1 MDGVTQLPRINEAQI
16 IEQFRAAMRSYDIHV
31 EGEIIADGQLHVAY
45 SEGDKGRKKRAWYVL
60 HLDFPPSGAFGHY
73 SKLGTNKGIKWTA
86 ERESRPLSREE
97 RRALAETAR
106 SNRLKREAA
115 ERARHEQV
123 AQQAA
128 AIWEAAAPAEAHPYL
143 VQKGVKAHGLRV
155 APVYER
161 HIVDH
166 TTGEIVR
173 TLRAENAL
181 LIPMRDL
188 GKKVWSLQAIFPDAN
203 NDFERSKDFLLGG
216 RKRGMF
222 HTIGKPVDKT
232 ICFFEGYAT
241 GASVHEVT
249 GHAAVICFDAG
260 NLPVVVAAFRERFPD
275 YRFVIGAD
283 NDQWTLRPMP
293 NPGVH
298 HAKQAGKASNA
309 VLAIPRFTAEQ
320 IADWRDRHRKG
331 ADEGPTDFNDLL
343 ELAGPDA
350 VARQFAD
357 TIDPTAATPDV
368 ALATTDATAE
378 YSPNN
383 APAPTPA
390 PEPATEPEPPDEDEE
405 DQSGPATGYFT
416 ILGYDHDRY
425 YVFQHERKQ
434 ITVMTKGDLT
444 ETGLITLAPIQWWE
458 REFPSDKGLNKKAA
472 VNWFVRT
479 AHAQGIYDPSRLRGR
494 GAWVDAGRIVFHFGN
509 VLWVDGKPT
518 DVTKIESRYTYEL
531 ERSLPNPYVEPLTAE
546 EGGHLLEIAEMFRWT
561 KPASAPLLAGWVA
574 LAPLCGALR
583 WRPHIWLTGG
593 AGSGKTTVL
602 NEYVHALLN
611 GMDVYAQGNST
622 EAGIRQTLRS
632 DALPV
637 LFDESESNEE
647 SDRKRIQGVLA
658 LIRQASSESAARTLK
673 GTAGG
678 DAMHFHI
685 RSMFA
690 LASIQVGMKYQ
701 ADWERL
707 TVLALRPKRDDGSE
721 EEKQRNA
728 EEWRQIKEALYGIGR
743 DEKLPARL
751 FRRSL
756 DLLPVTLKNI
766 DIFAEVAGLKFGS
779 QRDGDQYGTLM
790 AGAWSLTHDGIATP
804 EEARAWLDQYDWSEY
819 LENADTE
826 ESVKALSALL
836 EAQIRLGGGVTVNVY
851 ELVKRASGADVPALA
866 IDVEQA
872 DAALQRHGMKI
883 RGDRLLLSNNSQ
895 ELRRLVA
902 GTPYEA
908 DLRGQ
913 LLRVKGADRY
923 NNRTQK
929 FNGIDSKCISLPLSE
944 ILEED
949 DGSVLF

>member
-1 MDGVTQLPRINEAQI
+1 M
-16 IEQFRAAMRSYDIHV
+16 
-31 EGEIIADGQLHVAY
+31 
-45 SEGDKGRKKRAWYVL
+45 
-60 HLDFPPSGAFGHY
+60 
-73 SKLGTNKGIKWTA
+73 
-86 ERESRPLSREE
+86 
-97 RRALAETAR
+97 
-106 SNRLKREAA
+106 
-115 ERARHEQV
+115 
-123 AQQAA
+123 
-128 AIWEAAAPAEAHPYL
+128 
-143 VQKGVKAHGLRV
+143 
-155 APVYER
+155 
-161 HIVDH
+161 
-166 TTGEIVR
+166 
-173 TLRAENAL
+173 
-181 LIPMRDL
+181 
-188 GKKVWSLQAIFPDAN
+188 
-203 NDFERSKDFLLGG
+203 
-216 RKRGMF
+216 
-222 HTIGKPVDKT
+222 
-232 ICFFEGYAT
+232 
-241 GASVHEVT
+241 
-249 GHAAVICFDAG
+249 
-260 NLPVVVAAFRERFPD
+260 
-275 YRFVIGAD
+275 
-283 NDQWTLRPMP
+283 
-293 NPGVH
+293 
-298 HAKQAGKASNA
+298 
-309 VLAIPRFTAEQ
+309 
-320 IADWRDRHRKG
+320 
-331 ADEGPTDFNDLL
+331 
-343 ELAGPDA
+343 
-350 VARQFAD
+350 
-357 TIDPTAATPDV
+357 
-368 ALATTDATAE
+368 
-378 YSPNN
+378 
-383 APAPTPA
+383 
-390 PEPATEPEPPDEDEE
+390 PEPPDEDEE

-531 ERSLPNPYVEPLTAE
+531 ERSLPNPDVEPLTAE

-836 EAQIRLGGGVTVNVY
+836 ESQIRLGGGVTVNVY
-851 ELVKRASGADVPALA
+851 ELVKRASGANVPALA